1 MAGVQEQH
9 DLVPRQFSRVV
20 PETSVYDGYVYYQY
34 TEYISKN
41 NQHRFKD
48 LNSSSKI
55 TRAYAQV
62 DSRHCVVKLLDT
74 YLAKLHPEGSLF
86 YMRPLESLPVDES
99 KPWYTKQQVGVN
111 KLKEVM
117 PMLSKEAGCKLRY
130 TNHSLR
136 ATVVTRM
143 FSGGVPEKLIAEKSG
158 HQSLTAFRR
167 YEKTG
172 TIMEKSVDAVISNP
186 ESSFLIE
193 KDTWLGKSHDEY
205 FYNARKQDD
214 EKGSSVTETKE
225 DGANP
230 GKEPKVPIAH
240 TFSVNLSNC
249 TINISYH

>member
-1 MAGVQEQH
+1 MFFYVGLCFALHRFQEQH
-9 DLVPRQFSRVV
+9 HLVPRQFSRVS

-55 TRAYAQV
+55 TRADAQV

-74 YLAKLHPEGSLF
+74 YPAKLHPEGSIF

-130 TNHSLR
+130 TNHSL
-136 ATVVTRM
+136 
-143 FSGGVPEKLIAEKSG
+143 
-158 HQSLTAFRR
+158 
-167 YEKTG
+167 
-172 TIMEKSVDAVISNP
+172 
-186 ESSFLIE
+186 
-193 KDTWLGKSHDEY
+193 
-205 FYNARKQDD
+205 
-214 EKGSSVTETKE
+214 
-225 DGANP
+225 
-230 GKEPKVPIAH
+230 
-240 TFSVNLSNC
+240 
-249 TINISYH
+249 